1 MIWVLTSFLSWK
13 GWGGGGF
20 CIDFVLRQGE
30 VCVHTK
36 TGPSGRS
43 FSQFW
48 EHQGIRNISTPPGWY
63 LSRDYSIQLKLRIC
77 SKRERRS
84 FRSLGIDH
92 FSISHCFH
100 TCIVLTFHFP
110 VLSHSTIRDLT
121 LQLRFSYIVHCYLQL
136 SGFGSP
142 VEVGDIWFKRKNKRT
157 KASSELHTSTIRVQF
172 ISQVIDPVLWRR
184 TKVSVQRHT
193 DWSLFGK
200 LADCMLYQ
208 KLMQNLYHQS
218 QMSSYVKF

>member
-1 MIWVLTSFLSWK
+1 MIWVLTSFLSWN
-13 GWGGGGF
+13 GWGGGF

-30 VCVHTK
+30 VCVHAK
-36 TGPSGRS
+36 TGPSGQS

-48 EHQGIRNISTPPGWY
+48 EHQGIRNISTPWMVFIKR
-63 LSRDYSIQLKLRIC
+63 LFHSAKIAHLFC

-84 FRSLGIDH
+84 FKSLGIDH
-92 FSISHCFH
+92 FSIGHCFN
-100 TCIVLTFHFP
+100 TCTVLTFHFP
-110 VLSHSTIRDLT
+110 ILSHSTIRDLT
-121 LQLRFSYIVHCYLQL
+121 LRLWFSYIIHYYLQL

-142 VEVGDIWFKRKNKRT
+142 VKVGNIWFKRKNKRT

-172 ISQVIDPVLWRR
+172 ISQVIDPVLWGR
-184 TKVSVQRHT
+184 TKVWVQRHT

-208 KLMQNLYHQS
+208 KLIA
-218 QMSSYVKF
+218 KFVPSTSNVQL